1 MRTNALCVP
10 TASPAG
16 RPLSAGRR
24 RRSRGSELIEFTLI
38 LLPLFGYIFLLLDV
52 TWAVFVKS
60 TLQQAVRVG
69 VRYGVTNPVGTDGSG
84 NTPDGACL
92 TESVK
97 ARVQESAMGLL
108 KGASGLSSIK
118 VHYYLPPAPNST
130 DPVTDVSGLTSA
142 NAGGN
147 IMEVSVENYSAALL
161 VPIVMSGW
169 AEASK
174 TSPLVYTVRSAD
186 RIEPGRN
193 QPCAG
198 SSP

>member
-1 MRTNALCVP
+1 MRINALCVP

-38 LLPLFGYIFLLLDV
+38 LLPLFGFIFLLLDL
-52 TWAVFVKS
+52 TWAVFVKA
-60 TLQQAVRVG
+60 TLQQAVRIG
-69 VRYGVTNPVGTDGSG
+69 VRYGVTNPVAADGSG

-97 ARVQESAMGLL
+97 ARVQASAMGLL
-108 KGASGLSSIK
+108 KGASGLSKIK
-118 VHYYLPPAPNST
+118 VNYYLPPAPNST
-130 DPVTDVSGLTSA
+130 DPVTLVSGLSSA

-147 IMEVSVENYSAALL
+147 IMVVSVEGYSATLL

-169 AEASK
+169 AERSI
-174 TSPLVYTVRSAD
+174 TSPLIYTVRSAD
-186 RIEPGRN
+186 RIEPSRN

>member
-24 RRSRGSELIEFTLI
+24 RRSRGSELMEFTLV
-38 LLPLFGYIFLLLDV
+38 LLPLLGFIFLLLDV
-52 TWAVFVKS
+52 TWSVFVKS

-69 VRYGVTNPVGTDGSG
+69 ARYGVTNPIAADGSS

-118 VHYYLPPAPNST
+118 VRYYLPPAPNSN
-130 DPVTDVSGLTSA
+130 DPIVEVSGLTSA

-147 IMEVSVENYSAALL
+147 IMVVSVENYSAALL

-169 AEASK
+169 AQKSI

-186 RIEPGRN
+186 RIEPSRN
-193 QPCAG
+193 PPCAG